1 MKNETKQ
8 EIRTQIIF
16 IICFLAAWQIVYS
29 MSVFPELIFPSLPDI
44 GTAFV
49 EGFRDGSLMS
59 YTLYS
64 MGLIIRGLVIGIV
77 LAFVFSSLAIVSRI
91 FHHIYN
97 LIVSIMDLLPGVALL
112 PLVIM
117 WCGIGEAAII
127 VIVIHSILW
136 PMSRS
141 IMDGFKSISSIYIES
156 GRNIGLKGLSLV
168 RGVYIP
174 AAFSGILS
182 GMRDRLGRAWRGL
195 ISVEMIFG
203 TTGAGAGIGWFI
215 FLQRTNV
222 HIAGVFAALIVIII
236 IGIIIEYGLFRTV
249 ERKTVKK
256 WGMIR

>member
-117 WCGIGEAAII
+117 WCGIGEAAIHFMAD
-127 VIVIHSILW
+127 VQKHHGRLQVDFQYLYRKRQEYRSEGAEPGQGSIY
-136 PMSRS
+136 SRS
-141 IMDGFKSISSIYIES
+141 LFRHTVGNE
-156 GRNIGLKGLSLV
+156 G
-168 RGVYIP
+168 
-174 AAFSGILS
+174 
-182 GMRDRLGRAWRGL
+182 RLGQ
-195 ISVEMIFG
+195 SVER
-203 TTGAGAGIGWFI
+203 TY
-215 FLQRTNV
+215 QR
-222 HIAGVFAALIVIII
+222 
-236 IGIIIEYGLFRTV
+236 
-249 ERKTVKK
+249 
-256 WGMIR
+256 